1 MRKMMMKK
9 SKKGITLVESVFA
22 VVILATLTIGVIS
35 LLTAGGVK
43 IFEISSEADAY
54 SQAVQKLDMVISAI
68 SNGSDDYI
76 TTDPVVSLDVD
87 ALKTTLGIK
96 AEELDKGIVI
106 AIAATPELYN
116 NDAEATVSNFR
127 GWYIT
132 VTMTY
137 ADPQNQDNGGIGTVT
152 VKGFVSNS
160 GGVFDR

>member
-35 LLTAGGVK
+35 LLTAGGVR
-43 IFEISSEADAY
+43 IAEISGEATNY
-54 SQAVQKLDMVISAI
+54 SQAVQKMDLIISAI
-68 SNGSDDYI
+68 SNGSEDYI
-76 TTDPVVSLDVD
+76 QSDPTVSLDVD
-87 ALKTTLGIK
+87 VLMTTLGI
-96 AEELDKGIVI
+96 DD
-106 AIAATPELYN
+106 ATISVTPDLYDPSGN
-116 NDAEATVSNFR
+116 ATVANFR

-132 VTMTY
+132 VTY
-137 ADPQNQDNGGIGTVT
+137 QGAT